1 VQVMNGC
8 ILLVTTT
15 LSLFAG
21 DGPRKSFQL
30 TPDGNWSPLAPNA
43 VIAPVTKPADAED
56 IDPAISRLSDL
67 IRAGRFE
74 QARED
79 GIAWLK
85 ANPSSPNYDRGL
97 LVVAEALRG
106 TREYVR
112 SFYYCDQLLDEHS
125 DSPKFEAAMELQYSV
140 ADLYLLGAKDK
151 LLGFRIV
158 NRQDEAIEMLFR
170 IQTRAP
176 GSPVAEKALL
186 RTADFYWANGD
197 FDLASDAYH
206 SYAQTFPRSPLVPQA
221 RLREAYS
228 NLAEFRGPQFDATP
242 VLNAK
247 TLLNQVTADYPEMAK
262 QEAIAEKLDLA
273 DRQLARKIYLNADFY
288 RRTGKPGAA
297 IVLCNRLLKQYPT
310 APEAADAQKLLARLE
325 QKPS

>member
-1 VQVMNGC
+1 MNGC

-15 LSLFAG
+15 LSIFAG

-30 TPDGNWSPLAPNA
+30 TPDGSWTPLAPNA
-43 VIAPVTKPADAED
+43 AVTPETKPLGDEEL
-56 IDPAISRLSDL
+56 DPAIRRLSDL
-67 IRAGRFE
+67 VRAGRFS
-74 QARED
+74 QARTE
-79 GIAWLK
+79 GIDWLK

-97 LVVAEALRG
+97 LVTAEAMRG

-112 SFYYCDQLLDEHS
+112 AFYYCDQLLDEHA
-125 DSPKFEAAMELQYSV
+125 DSPKFQEAMELQYSV

-170 IQTRAP
+170 IQQRAP

-206 SYAQTFPRSPLVPQA
+206 SYVQTYPRSPLVPQA

-228 NLAEFRGPQFDATP
+228 NLAEFHGPQFDATP

-247 TLLNQVTADYPEMAK
+247 TLLNQVAADYPEMAR
-262 QEAIAEKLDLA
+262 QEAIPEKLDLA
-273 DRQLARKIYLNADFY
+273 DRQMARKLYLNADFY

-297 IVLCNRLLKQYPT
+297 IVLCNRLVKQFPNS
-310 APEAADAQKLLARLE
+310 PEAADAQKLLARLG
-325 QKPS
+325 QKS